1 MTKHLFL
8 ALLTICF
15 TIISTNVRAQA
26 TNTMAYPDY
35 IQSLADAGAQVRFL
49 GNDLGLSG
57 WMTVKDG
64 RKQFVYATP
73 NQEAYVVGVLLDRTG
88 KLVTAEQIDRY
99 IKANPAY
106 LQQQIQQ
113 YQPPKAIPAP
123 SPAPVPTTQATPTLA
138 PVKTATATTALMA
151 AVDPISIQ
159 PVKVDPNSPPER
171 LLKILKAGNWVEFGK
186 PTAPLVYAF
195 IDPECSHCHQFI
207 TDLREKK
214 SYETGD
220 IRTRLLPVGIMG
232 KESLYEAAKLIDDLH
247 PQKAFFDHLDG
258 DEFALPVDE
267 KYNIQ
272 KVQGNMAIMQDWELD
287 VTPFVIYRNKM
298 GQVKIIRGRPKDV
311 DALLADIK

>member
-35 IQSLADAGAQVRFL
+35 IQSLADKGAQVRFL

-57 WMTVKDG
+57 RMTVKDG
-64 RKQFVYATP
+64 HKQFVYATP

-88 KLVTAEQIDRY
+88 KLITADQIDRY

-106 LQQQIQQ
+106 LQQQFQQ

-123 SPAPVPTTQATPTLA
+123 TPVPTTQVAPKPTPVVTASATPT
-138 PVKTATATTALMA
+138 PTTST
-151 AVDPISIQ
+151 ISIQ
-159 PVKVDPNSPPER
+159 PVKVDTDSPSEK

-207 TDLREKK
+207 ADLREKK
-214 SYETGD
+214 SYETSD

-232 KESLYEAAKLIDDLH
+232 KESLYEAAKLIDELH
-247 PQKAFFDHLDG
+247 PQKAFFDHMDG

-272 KVQGNMAIMQDWELD
+272 KVQENMAIMQDWELD

-298 GQVKIIRGRPKDV
+298 GQVKIIRGRPKDI
-311 DALLADIK
+311 DALLTDIK